1 MHKYTHAQAC
11 CLCSTVTVTTG
22 KMPQIWQIV
31 AVFGVFVLA
40 AVHHPSKAWGVN
52 LVKNYTGL
60 VSILSV
66 VCLIDNK
73 VSWCLCTCA
82 CALLIQVGRRAPLA
96 YTVYHLHYFLCLLRP
111 LFLPLVASS
120 LKCSCAQWAASLM
133 DQDWRIKAVA
143 DSELCGCLP
152 GWVYLYMKSTSGTLA
167 AGFLHLICQI
177 GSVGSFETSSS
188 TVDFF

>member
-1 MHKYTHAQAC
+1 MPKHAV
-11 CLCSTVTVTTG
+11 CSQQL
-22 KMPQIWQIV
+22 PWQQEKRHRSGRLLQ
-31 AVFGVFVLA
+31 FLGVFLA

-66 VCLIDNK
+66 VCLIYNK
-73 VSWCLCTCA
+73 VSWCLCTCS
-82 CALLIQVGRRAPLA
+82 CAVVTQVGRRAPLA
-96 YTVYHLHYFLCLLRP
+96 YTVYQLHYFLSP
-111 LFLPLVASS
+111 PSSFLPPVASS

-133 DQDWRIKAVA
+133 DQDWGIKAVA

-152 GWVYLYMKSTSGTLA
+152 GWVYLYIKSTSGTLA

>member
-66 VCLIDNK
+66 VCLIYNK
-73 VSWCLCTCA
+73 VSWCLCTCL

-96 YTVYHLHYFLCLLRP
+96 YTVHHLHYFLCLLRP
-111 LFLPLVASS
+111 LFCLLLHLLLSVA
-120 LKCSCAQWAASLM
+120 
-133 DQDWRIKAVA
+133 VH
-143 DSELCGCLP
+143 SELRVWWIKTEGSKQLQTVCCVD
-152 GWVYLYMKSTSGTLA
+152 VYLGGCIFTWSQPLE
-167 AGFLHLICQI
+167 L
-177 GSVGSFETSSS
+177 
-188 TVDFF
+188 